1 MAIPCWKK
9 VPYALRRLLLGF
21 TCRNTSLFCLISFI
35 IDGQRILTKNCKNH
49 VKRNKNFAQPGKF
62 AQPGRFGWVTEDA
75 EGTGEESL
83 SSSFLSSKR
92 ESPQELRTPSQ
103 TYPKRLGLKQALT

>member
-1 MAIPCWKK
+1 MLEEGSLCIEEIA
-9 VPYALRRLLLGF
+9 VGF

-62 AQPGRFGWVTEDA
+62 AWVTEDA
-75 EGTGEESL
+75 KGTSEESL

-92 ESPQELRTPSQ
+92 ESPQELQTPSQ
-103 TYPKRLGLKQALT
+103 TYPKRLGIKQALT